1 MQLDIRIFFGK
12 SVEKVQVSLK
22 SDSNKGYFT
31 WRPMYSYDLIE
42 FFSEWGMF
50 RIRLLESIKTHL
62 TLIFFSENRDVNE
75 IMWQNMVEPDRPQ
88 KKI

>member
-1 MQLDIRIFFGK
+1 
-12 SVEKVQVSLK
+12 
-22 SDSNKGYFT
+22 
-31 WRPMYSYDLIE
+31 
-42 FFSEWGMF
+42 MF